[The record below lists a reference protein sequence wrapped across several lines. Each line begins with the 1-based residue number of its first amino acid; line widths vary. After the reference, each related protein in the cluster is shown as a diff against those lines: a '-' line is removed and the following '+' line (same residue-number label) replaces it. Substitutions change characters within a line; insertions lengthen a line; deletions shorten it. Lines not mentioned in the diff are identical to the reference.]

1 MLWIRMIL
9 ANVSQKI
16 QLIFDRYFRKDEKSQ
31 TLNHPYRTNQF
42 DTKPKKMTKKNL
54 EYKIETMREL
64 LKNAQYEELYR
75 LHY

>member
-42 DTKPKKMTKKNL
+42 DTKPKKMTKK
-54 EYKIETMREL
+54 I
-64 LKNAQYEELYR
+64 
-75 LHY
+75 